1 VEQLALLTQIESNF
15 AGEMAWSPDG
25 TTLAVVYSNPVT
37 PGIWLYDL
45 GTLDSAVPTLL
56 ETEFFPT
63 ALEFSPDGALLVVGY
78 ENGSVA
84 FFEGNEL
91 VFSAPAHEGAVRDL
105 RFNPSGTVLASI
117 GDNNTIKLWG
127 IPQ

>member
-1 VEQLALLTQIESNF
+1 MWSSLP
-15 AGEMAWSPDG
+15 WSPVG
-25 TTLAVVYSNPVT
+25 TT
-37 PGIWLYDL
+37 
-45 GTLDSAVPTLL
+45 
-56 ETEFFPT
+56 
-63 ALEFSPDGALLVVGY
+63 LVVGY

-84 FFEGNEL
+84 FLEGNEL
-91 VFSAPAHEGAVRDL
+91 VFGAPAHEGAVRDL